1 MARYGIA
8 VDVEKCTGCYSCFLA
23 CKDEYVGN
31 DYLPVTAAQPPAG
44 HKWLRIEEVEYGAGS
59 KVKVDYIPILCQ
71 QCEEAPCMLAD
82 GHGEVY
88 RREDG
93 IVVIDPEKA
102 KGHREIVDAC
112 PYRVIFWNEEK
123 DLPQKCTFCAHMLDA
138 GEKDVRC
145 AESCPTGALVF
156 GDLDDPGSKVSQ
168 VLKAKAGKTESF
180 KPEFGTK
187 PVVKYISLPKPF
199 IAGEVLLS
207 DKPGECL
214 RGAKVTLQ
222 AKAEKKIFVT
232 ETDFLGDFEFK
243 GLAGDTDYILRAEHE
258 GYIAKELAV
267 RTNASLNVGE
277 LVLIAK

>member
-31 DYLPVTAAQPPAG
+31 DYLPLTAAQPAAG
-44 HKWLRIEEVEYGAGS
+44 HQWLRINEVEYGAGT

-82 GHGEVY
+82 GQGEVY

-112 PYRVIFWNEEK
+112 PYGVIFWNEEK

-156 GDLDDPGSKVSQ
+156 GDLDDSGSKVSQ
-168 VLKAKAGKTESF
+168 VLKAKKGKVESF

-207 DKPGECL
+207 DKSGECP

-222 AKAEKKIFVT
+222 AKGEKKILVT

-243 GLAGDTDYILRAEHE
+243 GLARDTDYILRAEHE
-258 GYIAKELAV
+258 GYIAKELTV
-267 RTNASLNVGE
+267 RTSASLNVGE

>member
-1 MARYGIA
+1 
-8 VDVEKCTGCYSCFLA
+8 LA

-44 HKWLRIEEVEYGAGS
+44 HHWLRIEEVEHGAGS

-168 VLKAKAGKTESF
+168 VLKAKAGRAESF
-180 KPEFGTK
+180 KPEFGTR